1 LRVAQ
6 LRNPDAMK
14 IIGENVKKYRLER
27 DLTQESLANLS
38 GIDWS
43 TISRL
48 ERGVVN
54 TSISVVFALADA
66 LKIKP
71 SQLLE

>member
-1 LRVAQ
+1 VAQ
-6 LRNPDAMK
+6 LRNPDAMNL
-14 IIGENVKKYRLER
+14 IGANVKKYRLECN
-27 DLTQESLANLS
+27 LTQESLANLS

-54 TSISVVFALADA
+54 TSVSVLFALADA
-66 LKIKP
+66 MGIRP

>member
-1 LRVAQ
+1 
-6 LRNPDAMK
+6 MK
-14 IIGENVKKYRLER
+14 LVGENIKKFRLER
-27 DLTQESLANLS
+27 NLSQEALANLS

-54 TSISVVFALADA
+54 TSISVLFALAIA
-66 LKIKP
+66 LGIKP

>member
-1 LRVAQ
+1 
-6 LRNPDAMK
+6 MK
-14 IIGENVKKYRLER
+14 LVGENIKKFRLQSN
-27 DLTQESLANLS
+27 LTQEALANIS

-54 TSISVVFALADA
+54 TSISVVFALSEAMGITPA
-66 LKIKP
+66 
-71 SQLLE
+71 QLME